1 MIFILEEQIPAKAS
15 VKYVM
20 MFHNKINLNITA
32 HGPFIKIYMI
42 NLGDSGG
49 PLYRWTTDIGRDTKR
64 AVLIGVVSRG
74 TGCANFNKPGIYTRV
89 QYHLDWIKKK
99 ILKGNCQK
107 EYMYGYQRT
116 KYDEQTLDGWKN
128 PI

>member
-1 MIFILEEQIPAKAS
+1 
-15 VKYVM
+15 
-20 MFHNKINLNITA
+20 MFEVYLIIS
-32 HGPFIKIYMI
+32 
-42 NLGDSGG
+42 GDSGG

-89 QYHLDWIKKK
+89 QYHLDWIKRK
-99 ILKGNCQK
+99 IRKGNCQK
-107 EYMYGYQRT
+107 EYKYGNQRT
-116 KYDEQTLDGWKN
+116 KYYEETLDGWNK